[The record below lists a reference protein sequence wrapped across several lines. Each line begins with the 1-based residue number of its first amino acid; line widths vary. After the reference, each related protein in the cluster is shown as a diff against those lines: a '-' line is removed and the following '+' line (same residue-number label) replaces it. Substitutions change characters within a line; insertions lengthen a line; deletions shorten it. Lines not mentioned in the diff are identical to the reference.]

1 MASRGLS
8 LQRLK
13 PLVSRPSINEGNTGS
28 SESLATQS
36 NGTDASVNSMNSDS
50 TIDSA
55 TGNDSESLPQTGND
69 VSEELAALGLGTL
82 GVVGTA
88 ALGMRKKK
96 Y

>member
-1 MASRGLS
+1 
-8 LQRLK
+8 
-13 PLVSRPSINEGNTGS
+13 
-28 SESLATQS
+28 
-36 NGTDASVNSMNSDS
+36 MNSDS